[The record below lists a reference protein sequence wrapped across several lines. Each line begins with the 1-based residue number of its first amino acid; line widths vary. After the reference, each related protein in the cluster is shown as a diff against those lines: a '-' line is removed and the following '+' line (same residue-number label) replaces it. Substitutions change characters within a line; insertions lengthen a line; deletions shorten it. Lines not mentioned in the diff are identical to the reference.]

1 MTSLLADIRPD
12 SWNLPLFLHVLG
24 AMVLFGAVAAAVGTL
39 LLTPGGGGDPAGL
52 RRFAFR
58 TLLFVGLPAYIVM
71 RIGAE
76 WIYEKEFG
84 DGDSDDDPA
93 WIGIGYIIA
102 DLGLLL
108 FVVALI
114 CAGIAVRKSKTGL
127 ARAAGIIGALLLV
140 GMLVAVWAMG
150 AKPD

>member
-1 MTSLLADIRPD
+1 MTSVLADIRPD
-12 SWNLPLFLHVLG
+12 SFNFPLFLHVLG
-24 AMVLFGAVAAAVGTL
+24 AMVLFGAVAAAVGT

-71 RIGAE
+71 RIGAQ
-76 WIYEKEFG
+76 WLYGKG
-84 DGDSDDDPA
+84 YDDLPEDPA
-93 WIGIGYIIA
+93 WLEIGFIIA

-114 CAGIAVRKSKTGL
+114 CAGIATRKSNAGL
-127 ARAAGIIGALLLV
+127 ARAAGIVGALLLV

>member
-1 MTSLLADIRPD
+1 MTSVLADIRPD
-12 SWNLPLFLHVLG
+12 SFNFPLFLHVLG
-24 AMVLFGAVAAAVGTL
+24 AMVLFGAVVAAVGT

-58 TLLFVGLPAYIVM
+58 TLLFVGLPAYVVM
-71 RIGAE
+71 RIGAQ
-76 WIYEKEFG
+76 WLYSKG
-84 DGDSDDDPA
+84 YDDLPEDPT
-93 WIGIGYIIA
+93 WLEIGFMVA
-102 DLGLLL
+102 DIGLLL

-114 CAGIAVRKSKTGL
+114 CAGIASRKSSAGL
-127 ARAAGIIGALLLV
+127 ARAAAIIGALVLV

>member
-1 MTSLLADIRPD
+1 MTSILADIRPD
-12 SWNLPLFLHVLG
+12 SFNFPLFLHVLG
-24 AMVLFGAVAAAVGTL
+24 AMVLFGAVVAAVGT

-76 WIYEKEFG
+76 WLYAKG
-84 DGDSDDDPA
+84 YDDVEDEPA
-93 WIGIGYIIA
+93 WLGIGYLVA
-102 DLGLLL
+102 DLGLLV
-108 FVVALI
+108 FVLALVLTGVASWKRHS
-114 CAGIAVRKSKTGL
+114 GVGK
-127 ARAAGIIGALLLV
+127 AAGILGALLLV
-140 GMLVAVWAMG
+140 GMVVAVWAMG

>member
-1 MTSLLADIRPD
+1 
-12 SWNLPLFLHVLG
+12 
-24 AMVLFGAVAAAVGTL
+24 MVLFGAVAAAVGT

-58 TLLFVGLPAYIVM
+58 MLLFVGLPAYIVM

-76 WIYEKEFG
+76 WIYDKEFG
-84 DGDSDDDPA
+84 DADDDPG
-93 WIGIGYIIA
+93 WIGIGYIVA

-114 CAGIAVRKSKTGL
+114 CAGIATRKSNAGL
-127 ARAAGIIGALLLV
+127 ARAAATIGALLLV